1 MSQCEW
7 EGMMEMPLA
16 MPLEGDTEADA
27 DQSLTAVTH
36 LISGEQMFAYLPMRH
51 SSLFATGDWQQCEF
65 DAWDHEKTGRVPS
78 TEMSEWKREGERE

>member
-1 MSQCEW
+1 
-7 EGMMEMPLA
+7 MELPLA

-51 SSLFATGDWQQCEF
+51 SSLFAAGD
-65 DAWDHEKTGRVPS
+65 
-78 TEMSEWKREGERE
+78 